1 MNLVFLYDTNNIT
14 ELNQLPKDEIAEVC
28 ARHFLEIEYISD
40 APPPIDLRQQIELAI
55 PKDCYRLLRISRIY
69 QKQNQDSV
77 QHSKIDL
84 APPTPE
90 SLFSEIWSKMG
101 YEPDS
106 SVQKDFQILLA
117 EAQHDLDQKQG

>member
-1 MNLVFLYDTNNIT
+1 M
-14 ELNQLPKDEIAEVC
+14 
-28 ARHFLEIEYISD
+28 
-40 APPPIDLRQQIELAI
+40 RQQIELAI